1 MKTILVVDDSRV
13 IREMISRH
21 LNNHGW
27 VVIEAENGLEAQ
39 RVVEMT
45 QPHLIVTDVI
55 MPEMNGYELCRW
67 LKSSDRHRNIPV
79 VMCTSKGEEVDRYWG
94 AKQGADAY
102 VTKPFVAED
111 LLNVVVALLAAA
123 SRAA

>member
-13 IREMISRH
+13 IREMISRQ
-21 LNNHGW
+21 LKNHGW
-27 VVIEAENGLEAQ
+27 IVIEAENGLEAQ
-39 RVVEMT
+39 RAIEVAT
-45 QPHLIVTDVI
+45 PDLIVTDVI

-67 LKSSDRHRNIPV
+67 LKGSDRHCNIPV

-102 VTKPFVAED
+102 VTKPFIAED
-111 LLNVVVALLAAA
+111 LLTVVVELLAAA